1 MFGLKDYLKEDYF
14 KNSLKIDKHIF
25 EEIREELKKTLFKY
39 NYILDSYN
47 RYNDNLEEEI
57 NMLEKE
63 YLELN
68 KVSSLGNQFFLMNSL
83 KEFYNNI
90 ITHQIVYNQN
100 LTILDNSVIK
110 NESSLTEIP
119 FNIREENGSLFVYF
133 NDGSHNIQNI
143 FLEFFNDFPIS
154 IFGIRENDTLV
165 NIVSNVDNKQKLYIN
180 TLKESFKGIFIT
192 GFNKISGFLKD
203 CKVYDY
209 KKNQIRKTGVLIYRF
224 TTKEKIKKIFYF
236 SNSSTELY
244 LLNKEEYQEFLK
256 IVNKDILQWNKI
268 LNIKNK
274 INKNK
279 EYDNKQGEY
288 FLVEVF
294 EKDVNYSDKINI
306 FGSDK

>member
-14 KNSLKIDKHIF
+14 KNSLKVDKQIF

-47 RYNDNLEEEI
+47 RYNKNLEEEI
-57 NMLEKE
+57 DMLEKE

-68 KVSSLGNQFFLMNSL
+68 KVSSLGSQFFLMNSL

-154 IFGIRENDTLV
+154 IFGIRENDSLV

-203 CKVYDY
+203 CKIYDY
-209 KKNQIRKTGVLIYRF
+209 KKNQTRKTGVLIYRF

-256 IVNKDILQWNKI
+256 IANKDILQWNKI

-274 INKNK
+274 ISKNK
-279 EYDNKQGEY
+279 EYENKQGEY

-294 EKDVNYSDKINI
+294 GKDVNYSDKINI

>member
-14 KNSLKIDKHIF
+14 KNSLKIDKQIF

-47 RYNDNLEEEI
+47 RYNENLEEEI
-57 NMLEKE
+57 DMLEKE

-133 NDGSHNIQNI
+133 NDNSHNIQNI

-154 IFGIRENDTLV
+154 IFGIRENDSLV

-203 CKVYDY
+203 CKIYDY

-274 INKNK
+274 ISKNK
-279 EYDNKQGEY
+279 EYENKQGEY

-294 EKDVNYSDKINI
+294 GKDVNYSDKINI

>member
-14 KNSLKIDKHIF
+14 KNSLKVDKQIF

-47 RYNDNLEEEI
+47 RYNENLEEEI
-57 NMLEKE
+57 DMLEKE

-90 ITHQIVYNQN
+90 ITRQIVYNQN

-133 NDGSHNIQNI
+133 NDDSHNIQNI

-154 IFGIRENDTLV
+154 IFGIRENDSLV

-203 CKVYDY
+203 CKIYDY
-209 KKNQIRKTGVLIYRF
+209 KKNQTRKTGVLIYRF

-274 INKNK
+274 ISKNK
-279 EYDNKQGEY
+279 EYENKQGEY

-294 EKDVNYSDKINI
+294 GKDVNYSDKINI

>member
-14 KNSLKIDKHIF
+14 KNSLKVDKHIF

-47 RYNDNLEEEI
+47 RYNNNLEEEI
-57 NMLEKE
+57 DMLEKE

-110 NESSLTEIP
+110 NENSLTEIP
-119 FNIREENGSLFVYF
+119 FNMREENGSLFIYF

-154 IFGIRENDTLV
+154 IFGIRKNDTLV
-165 NIVSNVDNKQKLYIN
+165 NIVSNIDNKQKLYIN

-209 KKNQIRKTGVLIYRF
+209 KKKQIRKTGVLIYRF
-224 TTKEKIKKIFYF
+224 STKEKIKKIFYF

-294 EKDVNYSDKINI
+294 GKDVNYSDKINI

>member
-1 MFGLKDYLKEDYF
+1 LFGLKDYLKEDYF
-14 KNSLKIDKHIF
+14 KNSLKVDKHIF

-47 RYNDNLEEEI
+47 RYNNNLEEEI
-57 NMLEKE
+57 DMLEKE

-110 NESSLTEIP
+110 NENSLTEIP
-119 FNIREENGSLFVYF
+119 FNMREENGSLFIYF

-154 IFGIRENDTLV
+154 IFGIRKNDTLV
-165 NIVSNVDNKQKLYIN
+165 NIVSNIDNKQKLYIN

-209 KKNQIRKTGVLIYRF
+209 KKKQIRKTGVLIYRF
-224 TTKEKIKKIFYF
+224 STKEKIKKIFYF

-294 EKDVNYSDKINI
+294 GKDVNYSDKINI

>member
-14 KNSLKIDKHIF
+14 KNSLKVDKHIF

-57 NMLEKE
+57 DMLEKE
-63 YLELN
+63 HLELN

-110 NESSLTEIP
+110 NENSLTEIP
-119 FNIREENGSLFVYF
+119 FNIREENGSLFIYF

-224 TTKEKIKKIFYF
+224 STKEKIKKIFYF

-268 LNIKNK
+268 LNI
-274 INKNK
+274 
-279 EYDNKQGEY
+279 
-288 FLVEVF
+288 
-294 EKDVNYSDKINI
+294 S
-306 FGSDK
+306 

>member
-1 MFGLKDYLKEDYF
+1 LFGLKDYLKEDYF

-57 NMLEKE
+57 DILEKE

-68 KVSSLGNQFFLMNSL
+68 KISSLGNQFFLMNSL

-90 ITHQIVYNQN
+90 ITYQIVYNQN

-110 NESSLTEIP
+110 NENSLTEIP
-119 FNIREENGSLFVYF
+119 FNMREENGSLFIYF

-143 FLEFFNDFPIS
+143 FLEFFNNFPIS

-224 TTKEKIKKIFYF
+224 STKEKIKKIFYF

-294 EKDVNYSDKINI
+294 GKDVNYSDKINI

>member
-14 KNSLKIDKHIF
+14 KNSLKVDKHIF

-47 RYNDNLEEEI
+47 RYNNNLEEEI
-57 NMLEKE
+57 DMLEKE

-110 NESSLTEIP
+110 NENSLTEIP
-119 FNIREENGSLFVYF
+119 FNMREENGSLFIYF

-154 IFGIRENDTLV
+154 IFGIRKNDTLV
-165 NIVSNVDNKQKLYIN
+165 NIVSNIDNKQKLYIN

-203 CKVYDY
+203 CKIYDY

-224 TTKEKIKKIFYF
+224 STKEKIKKIFYF

-294 EKDVNYSDKINI
+294 GKDVNYSDKINI

>member
-14 KNSLKIDKHIF
+14 KNSLKVDKHIF

-57 NMLEKE
+57 DMLEKE

-110 NESSLTEIP
+110 NENSLTEIP
-119 FNIREENGSLFVYF
+119 FNIREENGSLFIYF

-143 FLEFFNDFPIS
+143 FLEFFNDFHIS

-203 CKVYDY
+203 CKIYDY

-274 INKNK
+274 ISKNK
-279 EYDNKQGEY
+279 EYENKQGEY

-294 EKDVNYSDKINI
+294 GKDVNYSDKINI